1 MRFLVDVNIP
11 DETVAFLNESGHDA
25 VSVAALLSRNAPDEH
40 ILSVA
45 IETERV
51 IISADL
57 DFSRL
62 IIESGA
68 AEPSHILL
76 RIANRQPAIVNRV
89 LAEHLP
95 ELEPHLA
102 TGFIGTINYRGLRP
116 YPLSRR

>member
-11 DETVAFLNESGHDA
+11 DETIAFLNETGHDA
-25 VSVAALLSRNAPDEH
+25 VSVTALLPGNAPDEH

-62 IIESGA
+62 IIQSGA

-76 RIANRQPAIVNRV
+76 RLANRQPVIVNRV
-89 LAEHLP
+89 LAEHLT

-102 TGFIGTINYRGLRP
+102 TGFIGAINYRGLRTR
-116 YPLSRR
+116 PLSSP